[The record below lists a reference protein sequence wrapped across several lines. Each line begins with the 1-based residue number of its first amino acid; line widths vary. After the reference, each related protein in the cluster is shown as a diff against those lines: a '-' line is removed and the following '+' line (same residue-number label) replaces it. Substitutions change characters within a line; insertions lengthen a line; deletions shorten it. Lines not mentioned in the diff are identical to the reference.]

1 MPKLVLVCLSFMLAV
16 RAIGNPKKFEFSCKK
31 YLYNFLCRNRFKS
44 SDLCLGFCDA
54 ALDQFSSSN
63 PSSNTGLSSTST
75 EEKSP
80 LSFVTEPPLG
90 PRPDL
95 IEDDDQDDDQTEI
108 DEEYDESRC
117 QVCTIFTNTK
127 FHEFFVLLNF

>member
-1 MPKLVLVCLSFMLAV
+1 MPKLALVCLSFMLAV
-16 RAIGNPKKFEFSCKK
+16 RAIGNSKKLEFLRQK
-31 YLYNFLCRNRFKS
+31 YIYNFLCRNRFKS

-95 IEDDDQDDDQTEI
+95 IEDDDQDDDQNEI

-117 QVCTIFTNTK
+117 QVNIF
-127 FHEFFVLLNF
+127 LRIL